1 MNHSNNFILE
11 NNDHSN
17 NEIDRNNY
25 RDEENEEKEKIK
37 ENVHLISNKKRTKI
51 IDDSIDNSLKKKR
64 KLDKNLYK
72 PPTVE
77 ELNQLRETENLFHSN
92 LFRLQ
97 IEEMLNEI
105 KVKEKY
111 KRLFDI
117 WFKNFKKNIESIKE
131 TEEYK
136 VILLLLYYL
145 NLFNYNIKNYNK
157 SFIYYFMI
165 V

>member
-1 MNHSNNFILE
+1 MLE
-11 NNDHSN
+11 NNNYSN
-17 NEIDRNNY
+17 NEIDRNY
-25 RDEENEEKEKIK
+25 RDNYKDQENEEKEKIK
-37 ENVHLISNKKRTKI
+37 KNVHLISNKRTKI
-51 IDDSIDNSLKKKR
+51 IDDSIDISLKKKR

-77 ELNQLRETENLFHSN
+77 ELNELRETENLFHSN

-131 TEEYK
+131 TKEYK
-136 VILLLLYYL
+136 VS
-145 NLFNYNIKNYNK
+145 K
-157 SFIYYFMI
+157 FI
-165 V
+165 

>member
-11 NNDHSN
+11 NNNYSN
-17 NEIDRNNY
+17 NEIDRNY
-25 RDEENEEKEKIK
+25 RDNYKDQENEEKEKIK
-37 ENVHLISNKKRTKI
+37 KNVHLISNKRTKI
-51 IDDSIDNSLKKKR
+51 IDDSIDISLKKKR

-77 ELNQLRETENLFHSN
+77 ELNELRETENLFHSN

-136 VILLLLYYL
+136 VS
-145 NLFNYNIKNYNK
+145 K
-157 SFIYYFMI
+157 FI
-165 V
+165 

>member
-1 MNHSNNFILE
+1 MLE
-11 NNDHSN
+11 NNNYSN
-17 NEIDRNNY
+17 NEIDRNY
-25 RDEENEEKEKIK
+25 KDQENEEKEKIK
-37 ENVHLISNKKRTKI
+37 KNVHLISNKRTKI
-51 IDDSIDNSLKKKR
+51 IDDSIDISLKKKR

-77 ELNQLRETENLFHSN
+77 ELNELRETENLFHSN

-136 VILLLLYYL
+136 VS
-145 NLFNYNIKNYNK
+145 K
-157 SFIYYFMI
+157 FI
-165 V
+165 

>member
-1 MNHSNNFILE
+1 MLE
-11 NNDHSN
+11 NNNYSN
-17 NEIDRNNY
+17 NEIDRNY
-25 RDEENEEKEKIK
+25 RDNYKDQENEEKGKIK
-37 ENVHLISNKKRTKI
+37 KNVHLISNKRTKI
-51 IDDSIDNSLKKKR
+51 IDDSIDISLKKKR

-77 ELNQLRETENLFHSN
+77 ELNELRETENLFHSN

-136 VILLLLYYL
+136 VS
-145 NLFNYNIKNYNK
+145 K
-157 SFIYYFMI
+157 FI
-165 V
+165 

>member
-1 MNHSNNFILE
+1 MLE
-11 NNDHSN
+11 NNNYSN
-17 NEIDRNNY
+17 NEIDRNYRNNY
-25 RDEENEEKEKIK
+25 KDQENEEKEKIK
-37 ENVHLISNKKRTKI
+37 KNVHLISNKRTKI
-51 IDDSIDNSLKKKR
+51 IDDSIDISLKKKR

-77 ELNQLRETENLFHSN
+77 ELNELRETENLFHSN

-136 VILLLLYYL
+136 VS
-145 NLFNYNIKNYNK
+145 K
-157 SFIYYFMI
+157 FI
-165 V
+165 

>member
-1 MNHSNNFILE
+1 MLE
-11 NNDHSN
+11 NNNYSN
-17 NEIDRNNY
+17 NEIDRNYTDNY
-25 RDEENEEKEKIK
+25 KDQENEEKEKIK
-37 ENVHLISNKKRTKI
+37 KNVHLISNKRTKI
-51 IDDSIDNSLKKKR
+51 IDDSIDISLKKKR

-77 ELNQLRETENLFHSN
+77 ELNELRETENLFHSN

-136 VILLLLYYL
+136 VS
-145 NLFNYNIKNYNK
+145 K
-157 SFIYYFMI
+157 FI
-165 V
+165 

>member
-1 MNHSNNFILE
+1 MLE
-11 NNDHSN
+11 NNNYSN
-17 NEIDRNNY
+17 NEIDRNY
-25 RDEENEEKEKIK
+25 RDNYKDQENEEKEKIK
-37 ENVHLISNKKRTKI
+37 KNVHLISNKRTKI
-51 IDDSIDNSLKKKR
+51 IDDSIDISLKKKR

-77 ELNQLRETENLFHSN
+77 ELNELRETENLFHSN

-136 VILLLLYYL
+136 VS
-145 NLFNYNIKNYNK
+145 K
-157 SFIYYFMI
+157 FI
-165 V
+165 